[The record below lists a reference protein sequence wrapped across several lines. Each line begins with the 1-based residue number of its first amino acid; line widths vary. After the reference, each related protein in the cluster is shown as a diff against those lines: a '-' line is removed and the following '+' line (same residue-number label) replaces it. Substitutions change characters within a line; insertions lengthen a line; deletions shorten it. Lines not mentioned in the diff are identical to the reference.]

1 MHNNSINGNTLQCPL
16 GTGEKAEV
24 WKAKNNIGRKSM
36 ISRAVATAA
45 LFIMFLG
52 PNQLIGAV
60 EAGDQ
65 PSGMF
70 SVSPNKTVYF
80 AQGNLQYQAST
91 GIWRIAPNPWD
102 ASWENNGFISPTY
115 KGWIDLFG
123 WGTGDD
129 PTKSSWED
137 SDYSKFVDWGG
148 KVDKK
153 WYTPT
158 KEEWDY
164 VFNKRATLSGIRY
177 AMAKVNGV
185 PGVILLPNDWSS
197 SKYTLRDT
205 NKQETDCD
213 NNTISAAVWNKTFSP
228 AGAVFLPCAGARY
241 GDMFDEVGRTY
252 GAYWASNECT
262 TLHFF
267 TLGDLSTDYAN
278 YSASNGCAVRL
289 VCTAE
294 VVDVIEIPEEEIVD
308 EVVFN
313 IVEVMPRFP
322 GGEQKMME
330 FISKNI
336 EYPQI
341 AQDSGIQ
348 GRVFVSF
355 IIESDGSVSNVKLLR
370 GIGGGCDEEAMR
382 VVQAM
387 PRWIP
392 GKQRGKAVRVSYQ
405 IPVMF
410 KLQ

>member
-24 WKAKNNIGRKSM
+24 WKAKSNIGRKSK

-45 LFIMFLG
+45 LLIMFMG

-91 GIWRIAPNPWD
+91 GKWRIAPNPWD

-123 WGTGDD
+123 WGTGDA

-164 VFNKRATLSGIRY
+164 VFNLRATPSGIRF

-185 PGVILLPNDWSS
+185 PGVVLLPDNWSA

-213 NNTISAAVWNKTFSP
+213 NNTLSAAVWNKTFSP

-262 TLHFF
+262 TLHFW
-267 TLGDLSTDYAN
+267 TLGDLSADYAN
-278 YSASNGCAVRL
+278 YSASNGCSVRL
-289 VCTAE
+289 ICTAE
-294 VVDVIEIPEEEIVD
+294 VVEDIPEEEILND
-308 EVVFN
+308 EIFQ
-313 IVEVMPRFP
+313 IVEEMPQFP
-322 GGEQKMME
+322 GGEAKMTE

-336 EYPQI
+336 EYPQT

-355 IIESDGSVSNVKLLR
+355 VVEPDGSTSNVKVLR
-370 GIGGGCDEEAMR
+370 GIGGGCDEEAIR
-382 VVQAM
+382 VVSSM
-387 PRWIP
+387 PKWKP
-392 GKQRGKAVRVSYQ
+392 GKQRGKLVRVAYQ
-405 IPVMF
+405 IPVFF